1 MLMIVGGRQAAF
13 NNAHATFTPR
23 LSGVEPLLYNE
34 RMKRYPIPAREYRT
48 EIQVSNSRFIATL
61 APAFSVEEA
70 RAFIARVREEFADAT
85 HNVPAFVVGHGASVI
100 AHCSDDGEPSGTAG
114 RPALAV
120 LQGSGLGDAALV
132 ITRYFGGTKLG
143 TGGLVRAYGDAA
155 RQVLAQA
162 PLAEKVPTQTL
173 MLAIPYGLLEQ
184 VRLLVTAR
192 RGQVLD
198 EAFAADVTLTA
209 RLASEHVDAFQAAL
223 RELSNGLLLAE
234 VIESDEATIMA
245 LDSLTPGSL

>member
-1 MLMIVGGRQAAF
+1 
-13 NNAHATFTPR
+13 
-23 LSGVEPLLYNE
+23 
-34 RMKRYPIPAREYRT
+34 MKRYPIPARESRA

-85 HNVPAFVVGHGASVI
+85 HNVPAYVIGHGASTI
-100 AHCSDDGEPSGTAG
+100 AHCNDDGEPSGTAG

-120 LQGSGLGDAALV
+120 LQGSGLGDAVLV

-155 RQVLAQA
+155 REVLARV

-173 MLAIPYGLLEQ
+173 MLAAPYALFEQ
-184 VRLLVTAR
+184 VRLLVVAHN
-192 RGQVLD
+192 GQVLD
-198 EAFAADVTLTA
+198 ETFAVDVMVTA
-209 RLASEHVDAFQAAL
+209 RFAVEHVAGFQAAL
-223 RELSNGLLLAE
+223 LELSNGLLQAE
-234 VIESDEATIMA
+234 VVDTDEATIMP
-245 LDSLTPGSL
+245 LNGLTPDSL